1 MDGSEETQARFDA
14 LALYASELRA
24 NGSTRCLSESPF
36 LSPLTPYFPSPI
48 SPFPSRAATELRRQ
62 SPGSAAGATFRRPPS
77 GEFTEAPLFFPCWG
91 GWIQRKGDILC
102 FIPLWTLLQYDMHRT
117 GPFLYLVS
125 KFSEEVLD

>member
-77 GEFTEAPLFFPCWG
+77 GSS
-91 GWIQRKGDILC
+91 RNRLC
-102 FIPLWTLLQYDMHRT
+102 FFLVGVGGTLSWGFSDA
-117 GPFLYLVS
+117 
-125 KFSEEVLD
+125 KFVRLRL